1 MAMGDG
7 RYDVGR
13 LVEAI
18 ETHARGNLLFDRAA
32 VANQTGA
39 MINAVMRGAIAAA
52 DALPIPAAAFEAAIQ
67 ADGKAVEAN
76 LRGFRAGLQ
85 AATGAAAH
93 ARPDGKRRQGAVRPV
108 ASLEAEA
115 AATLPAAACEIVTE
129 GVRRTAAFHGAAHA
143 GLYF

>member
-18 ETHARGNLLFDRAA
+18 ETHARRNLLFDMAA
-32 VANQTGA
+32 VARQTGA
-39 MINAVMRGAIAAA
+39 MINAVMLGAIAAA

-76 LRGFRAGLQ
+76 LRGFCAGF
-85 AATGAAAH
+85 
-93 ARPDGKRRQGAVRPV
+93 
-108 ASLEAEA
+108 
-115 AATLPAAACEIVTE
+115 PAAA
-129 GVRRTAAFHGAAHA
+129 RAPAPPRPHGQR
-143 GLYF
+143 